1 METQVMAILQNP
13 SILTTE
19 SLNTILTQLANEKE
33 TDALVRIW
41 DLKATHIVNTDTKK
55 AIIKLHNLGKGNI
68 PNGTI
73 HPPEDRRRLSPARR
87 LHKICKFWG
96 DPSGWK

>member
-1 METQVMAILQNP
+1 MEATVMSILQDP

-19 SLNTILTQLANEKE
+19 SLNNILTLLANAKE

-41 DLKATHIVNTDTKK
+41 DLKEKHLVNTDTKR
-55 AIIKLHNLGKGNI
+55 AIMQLHNLGKGKI

-73 HPPEDRRRLSPARR
+73 HPPEDRRRLAPARR

-96 DPSGWK
+96 DPKPI